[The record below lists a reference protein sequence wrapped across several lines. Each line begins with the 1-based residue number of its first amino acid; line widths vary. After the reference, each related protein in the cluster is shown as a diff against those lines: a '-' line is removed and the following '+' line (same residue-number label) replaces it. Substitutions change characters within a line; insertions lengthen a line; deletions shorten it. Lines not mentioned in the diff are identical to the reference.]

1 MTFKRL
7 VKIAGFAGLLMGAAF
22 QPLSAEEY
30 PSKSVTI
37 IVPFAAGG
45 NTDAFARLV
54 GQELDKRFGQRFII
68 ENKPG
73 AGGNVGLGDLSRAK
87 ADGYTLGM
95 GTVSS
100 NAINQTL
107 YKVLPYDKDKGFAPV
122 SLVATLPNVL
132 VVNPKLSVKTVPELI
147 DLLKKEPGK
156 HTYASSGVG
165 TSIHLA
171 GELFSTR
178 AGVKMTHVSYKS
190 SSQAIMDVVAG
201 HVDMMFDNIPTAA
214 EQVKAG
220 KVLSLAVTSAGKAD
234 LLPDTPTMA
243 TYFPGFEA
251 TSWHGL
257 FAPPGTPPEIVEKVS
272 KAVGEILR
280 EPAMRQKLEG
290 MGAKPEGNTPA
301 EFAKFIDVETKK
313 WAETIKAAG
322 VPLQ

>member
-190 SSQAIMDVVAG
+190 SGQAIMDVVAG

-234 LLPDTPTMA
+234 LLPETPTMA
-243 TYFPGFEA
+243 SYFPGFEA

-272 KAVGEILR
+272 KAVGETRSSKGWAQSRKAIRLPNSPSSSTSRRRSGLR
-280 EPAMRQKLEG
+280 PSRPRECRCSSLKS
-290 MGAKPEGNTPA
+290 
-301 EFAKFIDVETKK
+301 
-313 WAETIKAAG
+313 AA
-322 VPLQ
+322 